1 MSKKH
6 PFFAS
11 TVFFRS
17 VFLLYRYI
25 LFLVDVTPPRVD
37 SCFSPNPTV
46 SSTFYA
52 EVIWDEPQFSD
63 NSGETPRVE
72 RTHAPGLFP
81 RGMTIVIYTAFDESG
96 NNSTC
101 KLEIKVIRKIYMD
114 DIF

>member
-1 MSKKH
+1 M
-6 PFFAS
+6 
-11 TVFFRS
+11 
-17 VFLLYRYI
+17 YI
-25 LFLVDVTPPRVD
+25 LCLVDVTPPRVD

-63 NSGETPRVE
+63 NSGETPKVE

-81 RGMTIVIYTAFDESG
+81 RGMTIVIYTASDESG

-101 KLEIKVIRKIYMD
+101 KLEIEVIRKMSLCQHTLM
-114 DIF
+114 IFSIRNSE